1 MSEWKRVKLR
11 DCVEEVNERTTENN
25 QYEVL
30 TSSKS
35 GIYSQED
42 YFDKQV
48 ASKDNTGYKIIKRG
62 QFTYR
67 SMSDNGTFTINRLE
81 NRDIGIVS
89 PAYPVFEAISINPE
103 YLKYFF
109 QSEGF
114 RKEIYNLSQGSTRTA
129 LKYKDL
135 SNIEILLPTIEEQE
149 RIVRILTN
157 IDEVLRNYEK
167 NNNEQINYMN
177 YIMKK
182 TLDKKEDMIKL
193 REIGEIITGNTPKTT
208 EKDNYGEEY
217 NWVTPGDMGISK
229 YITNTERKLSLKGF
243 EKSRKVNK
251 GSILV
256 TCIGSTIGKIGI
268 AGKEC
273 STNQQINSINLFNNI
288 NNEYVYYAI
297 KYNLDSNKEKDEW
310 KMLELLLKNGAKT
323 DVQISENPKGVN
335 TPLTYTTE
343 CGYYGATK
351 LLLEYGADCN
361 YQENYMNQNGL
372 LALRFYENNNAAKT
386 LQLLLDYGTDLDVK
400 QIDNKTGREELKNF
414 QNDYINIKDKVPN
427 YDEIVNIIDGLE
439 I

>member
-1 MSEWKRVKLR
+1 MNNEIIPKGWKKIKLK
-11 DCVEEVNERTTENN
+11 
-25 QYEVL
+25 EVL
-30 TSSKS
+30 TEISERNKGERVTIVLSVTN
-35 GIYSQED
+35 SQGFVKQEE
-42 YFDKQV
+42 YFEGTV
-48 ASKDNTGYKIIKRG
+48 HSENISNYKIIRKN
-62 QFTYR
+62 QFAYNPSR
-67 SMSDNGTFTINRLE
+67 VNVGSI
-81 NRDIGIVS
+81 DILKDYEEGALS
-89 PAYPVFEAISINPE
+89 PMYIVFEVDTTKLLPD
-103 YLKYFF
+103 YFKYYFQTNRFF
-109 QSEGF
+109 ENV
-114 RKEIYNLSQGSTRTA
+114 KNNTQGSVRNSLSFKA
-129 LKYKDL
+129 LSDFDY
-135 SNIEILLPTIEEQE
+135 LLPPIEEQE

-167 NNNEQINYMN
+167 NNNEQVNYMN

-297 KYNLDSNKEKDEW
+297 KYNFKYFTDYISNQAVPIINKTVFGNLQIPNISLSRQKKIAITLKILDKKIECNKKIIDEY
-310 KMLELLLKNGAKT
+310 KKLKKALM
-323 DVQISENPKGVN
+323 Q
-335 TPLTYTTE
+335 
-343 CGYYGATK
+343 K
-351 LLLEYGADCN
+351 LLTGKV
-361 YQENYMNQNGL
+361 
-372 LALRFYENNNAAKT
+372 R
-386 LQLLLDYGTDLDVK
+386 VK
-400 QIDNKTGREELKNF
+400 I
-414 QNDYINIKDKVPN
+414 
-427 YDEIVNIIDGLE
+427 
-439 I
+439 